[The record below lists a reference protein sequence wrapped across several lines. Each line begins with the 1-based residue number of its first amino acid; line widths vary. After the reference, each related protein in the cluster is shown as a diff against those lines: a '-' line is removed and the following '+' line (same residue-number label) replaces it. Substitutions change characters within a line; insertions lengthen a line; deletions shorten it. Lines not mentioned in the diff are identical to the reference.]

1 MSIFIFK
8 YNTKTSSPSS
18 QHWLEVLKIVLEGC
32 FCLYKRGERET
43 IFQISEL
50 YPIFLHSVEK
60 ELELLYPPKA
70 CLSYKDFPID
80 FKVGATG
87 VHINIEMDEKQIQ
100 VLNEHSKLK
109 GS

>member
-1 MSIFIFK
+1 MKDFFVF
-8 YNTKTSSPSS
+8 TKEEKG
-18 QHWLEVLKIVLEGC
+18 Q
-32 FCLYKRGERET
+32 T

-50 YPIFLHSVEK
+50 RPIFLRSVEK
-60 ELELLYPPKA
+60 ELELFYPPKA
-70 CLSYKDFPID
+70 CLSHKDFPID